1 MGNNTL
7 KNDFGISVKPEMK
20 TKIMSELELEKIH
33 QATLTILNKAG
44 VKFPSEKALNIFE
57 KAGATVDHAEQI
69 VKIPPEFL
77 MSSLS
82 NAPKK
87 YCMASR
93 GSENLDLYLDG
104 TKSYCGGGGTGN
116 SVMNIATGMKR
127 SSTKKDVETT
137 ALICDYIED
146 INFYWPIV
154 SATDTPPATMPLH
167 EIEASFTH
175 TEKHVHIVT
184 CVEERAA
191 RYAVEMARVVAGGS
205 QNMKRRPPLS
215 LIVSPISPLGQEA
228 GALDAA
234 LVFAEAGLPVGFATM
249 PSICATGPASL
260 AGTLVTGNA
269 EILSGICLIQL
280 AFPGA
285 PVFYPFFSMT
295 INPHS
300 AESVTSW
307 PLGHLF
313 SSSVAQLGH
322 SYNLPVMSTF
332 LLSDTKDI
340 WSWQTGF
347 ESGVG
352 GIQFFSAGTDLCVGI
367 GLMDSAT
374 ATSHEKIIMDADV
387 VKTIKRILEGF
398 TVNDESLAV
407 EDIIASGPG
416 GNFLETSHTLKN
428 IRELW
433 QPGICCQWSPDKN
446 AFRNPK
452 EVVEE
457 RVKWILNNHVPSP
470 LDEKAKSELKRIIE
484 SAERELVGN

>member
-33 QATLTILNKAG
+33 QATLTILKEAG
-44 VKFPSEKALNIFE
+44 IKFPSAKALNIFE
-57 KAGATVDHAEQI
+57 KAGATVDHAKQI
-69 VKIPPEFL
+69 VKIPPDLL

-87 YCMASR
+87 YRMASR

-116 SVMNIATGMKR
+116 SVINMATGMKR
-127 SSTKKDVETT
+127 SSTKKDVEIT
-137 ALICDYIED
+137 AQICDYLDD

-154 SATDTPPATMPLH
+154 SATDTPPAIMPLH
-167 EIEASFTH
+167 EIEAAFNY

-191 RYAVEMARVVAGGS
+191 RYAVEMASIVAGGS
-205 QNMKRRPPLS
+205 QNMKTRPPLS

-228 GALDAA
+228 GAIDAA

-249 PSICATGPASL
+249 PSVCATGPASL

-285 PVFYPFFSMT
+285 PVYYPFFSMT

-300 AESVTSW
+300 AESVTGW
-307 PLGHLF
+307 PLGYLL
-313 SSSVAQLGH
+313 SSSVAQLGQR
-322 SYNLPVMSTF
+322 YNLPVMSTF

-352 GIQFFSAGTDLCVGI
+352 GVQFFSAGTDLCVGI

-374 ATSHEKIIMDADV
+374 ATSYEKIILDADIV
-387 VKTIKRILEGF
+387 RTIKRILKGF
-398 TVNDESLAV
+398 IVNDESLSV
-407 EDIIASGPG
+407 DDIIDVGPMG
-416 GNFLETSHTLKN
+416 HFLDKPYTLKS

-433 QPGICCQWSPDKN
+433 EPGICSQWSPKKS
-446 AFRNPK
+446 AFRDPK
-452 EVVEE
+452 QVVKE
-457 RVKWILNNHVPSP
+457 RVQWIIDNHIPNP
-470 LDEKAKSELKRIIE
+470 LDSKVCKELSKIVRA
-484 SAERELVGN
+484 AERELL

>member
-1 MGNNTL
+1 MNNGNS
-7 KNDFGISVKPEMK
+7 KNNAGILVKPEMK
-20 TKIMSELELEKIH
+20 TKVMNERELDRIH
-33 QATLTILNKAG
+33 QATLTVLHEAG
-44 VKFPSEKALNIFE
+44 VKFPSEKALAIFE
-57 KAGATVDHAEQI
+57 KAGAVVDHDRQI
-69 VKIPPEFL
+69 VKIPPDLL
-77 MSSLS
+77 MSALS
-82 NAPKK
+82 NAPGS
-87 YCMASR
+87 YRMASR
-93 GSENLDLYLDG
+93 GDENLDLLLDG
-104 TKSYCGGGGTGN
+104 SQSYCGAGGTGN
-116 SVMNIATGMKR
+116 SVIDVATGIKR

-137 ALICDYIED
+137 ALICDYLPEV
-146 INFYWPIV
+146 NLYWPVV
-154 SATDTPPATMPLH
+154 SATDVPPGVMPLH

-184 CVEERAA
+184 CVEEKSA
-191 RYAVEMARVVAGGS
+191 RYAVEMATVVAGGS
-205 QNMKRRPPLS
+205 GNLKNRPPLS
-215 LIVSPISPLGQEA
+215 LIASPISPLGQDGGVIEA
-228 GALDAA
+228 G

-249 PSICATGPASL
+249 PSIGVTSPASL

-269 EILSGICLIQL
+269 EILSAICLIQM

-285 PVFYPFFSMT
+285 PVFYPFFSMI

-300 AESVTSW
+300 AESVTGW
-307 PLGHLF
+307 PLGYLF
-313 SSSVAQLGH
+313 ASSVAQLGH
-322 SYNLPVMSTF
+322 LYSLPVMSAF
-332 LLSDTKDI
+332 LLSDCKNI
-340 WSWQTGF
+340 WSWQNGF

-352 GIQFFSAGTDLCVGI
+352 GVQYFSAGTDLGIGI

-374 ATSHEKIIMDADV
+374 ATSHEKLIMDADV

-398 TVNDESLAV
+398 SVNDESLAV
-407 EDIIASGPG
+407 EDIIAVGTG

-433 QPGICCQWSPDKN
+433 QPGICCQWSPDKY

-484 SAERELVGN
+484 SAERELVDN